1 MKIRDAQRKHSLF
14 RSLGLDPQTIWSWAA
29 LIAAALIIFW
39 VTRGAQYHQLAL
51 GILLSSMTLLVAL
64 FLFEVLWRLLE
75 AIFDTE

>member
-1 MKIRDAQRKHSLF
+1 MKIGDAQRKHGLF
-14 RSLGLDPQTIWSWAA
+14 RNLRLDLQTIWSWAA

-39 VTRGAQYHQLAL
+39 MTRGAQYHQFAL

-64 FLFEVLWRLLE
+64 SLFEVLWRLLE